1 MLVLAFAFACTA
13 AISTPA
19 SAAPSKKS
27 TAQGG
32 SARFTKVATHPDAA
46 AQPTATGRTI
56 ATLKAFEGK
65 LYSGYGDYDA
75 NTGPIAIRPL
85 GSAGFEEAPV
95 SIADTE
101 ALYVF
106 REIRG
111 RLYAP
116 SIDPRKSSTFAVGG
130 GDLASWSNPTAF
142 AATHVYDMLTLDGQD
157 LWAVGS
163 QGYDAVAWRS
173 LDGGSTWTEML
184 RVPAV
189 DVDSRDFARFYTAGT
204 LDGKLYVQ
212 AMDYWG
218 GLHAR
223 SMVFDGSAWTAGPSL
238 GSMFTHTEK
247 LDGRL
252 LSHEAYR
259 SALSWGSLRAFDGAS
274 SVTVY
279 SSIYDYTVADGRVY
293 VLTTGGDVMSSADL
307 ATWQQVGRA
316 PKSARSIG
324 VLDGVV
330 YLGGTDSAI
339 YRQK

>member
-13 AISTPA
+13 VISTPA

-27 TAQGG
+27 AGGG
-32 SARFTKVATHPDAA
+32 SSRFVKVATHPEAA
-46 AQPTATGRTI
+46 AQSTAMGRTI

-65 LYSGYGDYDA
+65 LYSGYGDYGA
-75 NTGPIAIRPL
+75 NTGPIAIDPL
-85 GSAGFEEAPV
+85 DAGSFRGPV
-95 SIADTE
+95 LSADTE
-101 ALYVF
+101 AVWSY
-106 REIRG
+106 RQIGG

-116 SIDPRKSSTFAVGG
+116 SIDPRKSATFAVGG
-130 GDLASWSNPTAF
+130 GGLSTWSNPTAF
-142 AATHVYDMLTLDGQD
+142 AASHVFDMVTLDGQD

-163 QGYDAVAWRS
+163 QGSDAVAWRS
-173 LDGGSTWTEML
+173 LDGGTSWTELL
-184 RVPAV
+184 RVAPMST
-189 DVDSRDFARFYTAGT
+189 DGGDYARFYAAGT
-204 LDGKLYVQ
+204 LEGRLYLQ
-212 AMDYWG
+212 AMDARG
-218 GLHAR
+218 GLHPG
-223 SMVFDGSAWTAGPSL
+223 SMVFDAGGWSAGPSL
-238 GSMFTHTEK
+238 DAVFTHTEEM
-247 LDGRL
+247 DGRL
-252 LSHEAYR
+252 LFHGTYH
-259 SALSWGSLRAFDGAS
+259 SALFSGSLMTFDGAS

-316 PKSARSIG
+316 PSSARSIG